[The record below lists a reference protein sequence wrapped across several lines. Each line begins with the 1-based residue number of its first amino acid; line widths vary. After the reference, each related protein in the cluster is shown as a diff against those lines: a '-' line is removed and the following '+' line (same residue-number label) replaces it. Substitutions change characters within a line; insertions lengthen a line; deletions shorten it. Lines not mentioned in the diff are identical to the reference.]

1 MDSQDKIRS
10 RAVALLKNG
19 PMSEDS
25 LARELFGA
33 INSGPAWIRILEQ
46 CLDGDP
52 RLEKDPIGVWRI
64 KEDAIS
70 RQPVLLTG
78 RTTRANRGRLLLLAI
93 YALEEPTIRYWRF
106 SVNSKVP
113 LYQEGLYD
121 WFADIEPVPFEH
133 VAKDISHYLVGR
145 NVYVLDIKV
154 WNSLAHEFSRI
165 GLSPDLAEPVVVS
178 SKGWDRDKSNY
189 LLKGLSPG
197 PFSNSNPLAKEIQ
210 MILSAI
216 KDSYTHHAAQ
226 DVSYRLRHM
235 QEKVRAVPEWP
246 GVYIF
251 YDSYG
256 TPMYVGSSSNLRS
269 RLRTYLAGQ
278 VDITRN
284 MKGFLENVSDFEYV
298 LLATHLEAQIEE
310 MALIS
315 RLNPKYNIQKMRT
328 RKLWWLRIE
337 KKDNIKLAVV
347 SDNRKEGAF
356 HLGPLPNRKLL
367 YDLKIVVQ
375 SALTLCPSMLPEE
388 PEGLA
393 QVVQDPEKLQPIIS
407 RLIYITG
414 VDSKRSLERSSM
426 TRVLQKIENGQFSL
440 MPGRFQ
446 GPAIIISYCRLSR
459 ELLFT
464 GVVNI
469 PTVSARA
476 RWDDIEDV
484 RKKIKE
490 LLILLDSCQELTNV
504 PTYALS
510 ITTEWL
516 YEHRFDTRICFLPIT
531 VEEVIS
537 RVQQLVEEQCDSLQ
551 SPL

>member
-10 RAVALLKNG
+10 RAVTLLKTG
-19 PMSEDS
+19 PKSEDS

-52 RLEKDPIGVWRI
+52 RLEKDPNGVWRL
-64 KEDAIS
+64 KEDALS

-93 YALEEPTIRYWRF
+93 YAPEESTVRYWRF
-106 SVNSKVP
+106 SVDSKVP

-121 WFADIEPVPFEH
+121 WFVDIEPVPFEH
-133 VAKDISHYLVGR
+133 VAKDISYYLAGR

-154 WNSLAHEFSRI
+154 WNSLAYEFSRI

-178 SKGWDRDKSNY
+178 SKGWDKGKSNY
-189 LLKGLSPG
+189 VLNGLSPG
-197 PFSNSNPLAKEIQ
+197 PFLNYNPLVEEIQ
-210 MILSAI
+210 VILSAI
-216 KDSYTHHAAQ
+216 NSSYTHHAAQ
-226 DVSYRLRHM
+226 DVGSRLRRM

-251 YDSYG
+251 YDLYG
-256 TPMYVGSSSNLRS
+256 VPMYIGSSSNLRS
-269 RLRTYLAGQ
+269 RLRTYLGGQ

-284 MKGFLENVSDFEYV
+284 MRGFLENVSDFDYV

-310 MALIS
+310 MALIAG
-315 RLNPKYNIQKMRT
+315 LNPKYNIQKMRT

-337 KKDNIKLAVV
+337 KKDSIKLTVA
-347 SDNRKEGAF
+347 SDNRKEGAI
-356 HLGPLPNRKLL
+356 HIGPLPNRKLL

-375 SALTLCPSMLPEE
+375 SALTFCPSILPKE
-388 PEGLA
+388 PEVLA

-414 VDSKRSLERSSM
+414 LDSKHSLERSSM
-426 TRVLQKIENGQFSL
+426 TSVLQKIERGQFSL
-440 MPGRFQ
+440 TSDRFQ
-446 GPAIIISYCRLSR
+446 GPAIIISYCSLSR

-464 GVVNI
+464 GVINI
-469 PTVSARA
+469 PIVATRA
-476 RWDDIEDV
+476 SWDDIEDV
-484 RKKIKE
+484 RKKIKN
-490 LLILLDSCQELTNV
+490 LLILLESCQEPTNV

-516 YEHRFDTRICFLPIT
+516 YEHRFDSKVCFLPIT
-531 VEEVIS
+531 LEEVIS
-537 RVQQLVEEQCDSLQ
+537 RAQQLVEEQGNSL
-551 SPL
+551 